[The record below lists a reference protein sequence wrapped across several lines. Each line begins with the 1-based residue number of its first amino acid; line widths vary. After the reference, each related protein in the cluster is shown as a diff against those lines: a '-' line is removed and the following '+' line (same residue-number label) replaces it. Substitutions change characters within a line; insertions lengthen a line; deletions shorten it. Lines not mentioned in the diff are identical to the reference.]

1 VAYGAV
7 GHGGNYHSQA
17 PEAHFMHAPGI
28 SLVIPRNP
36 IQTKGLLLA
45 SIRSP
50 DPVIFF
56 EPKILYRMS
65 EDMVPV
71 EDYTIPLGKA
81 EIVREGKDITL
92 VGYGASIRQL
102 QMAAKMAEE
111 KGVQC
116 EIIDLRTIVPYDIE
130 TIEKSVNKTG
140 RLLITHEAP
149 LIAGVAA
156 DIAANIHERC
166 FLHMEAPIKRV
177 CGYDTPFPFVY
188 EPFYLPNRFRLF
200 EGIMETVK
208 YE

>member
-1 VAYGAV
+1 
-7 GHGGNYHSQA
+7 
-17 PEAHFMHAPGI
+17 MHAPGLTI
-28 SLVIPRNP
+28 VIPRNP

-81 EIVREGKDITL
+81 EVMREGKDITL
-92 VGYGASIRQL
+92 VGYGASIRHL

-130 TIEKSVNKTG
+130 TIENSVKKTG
-140 RLLITHEAP
+140 RLLITHEGP
-149 LIAGVAA
+149 LIAGAAA
-156 DIAANIHERC
+156 DITANVHERC
-166 FLHMEAPIKRV
+166 FLSLHAPIKRV

-188 EPFYLPNRFRLF
+188 EPFYLPNRFRIF
-200 EGIMETVK
+200 DGIMETMS
-208 YE
+208 Y